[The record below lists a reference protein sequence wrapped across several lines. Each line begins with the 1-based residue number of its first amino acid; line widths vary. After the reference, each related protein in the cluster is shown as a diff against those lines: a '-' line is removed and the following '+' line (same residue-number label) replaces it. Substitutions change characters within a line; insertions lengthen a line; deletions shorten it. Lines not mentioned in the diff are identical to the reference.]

1 MLFCSSIY
9 VAGVYC
15 CFDMP
20 GVIRQQIAETAHLS
34 DTESSLMYTVYAY
47 PNIVLPILGGVFL
60 DKIGMR

>member
-1 MLFCSSIY
+1 
-9 VAGVYC
+9 
-15 CFDMP
+15 MP